1 MISFGEDCFSTLSS
15 TQNTFVE
22 DLMRRSILTLCA
34 IFILAF
40 VPRASLAQSAPFP
53 TSKWFQEV
61 VKHPLA
67 LAQLAGPEHLR
78 DYVVDGK
85 LRLSLD
91 QAIQLALIN
100 NTNIRIDELT
110 YQSAWY
116 NILAAHS
123 PFDPIFTSN
132 FSALRSTTPTGT
144 SQLAGVTA
152 LNTSSLSQSG
162 SISISQFFPTGTTVT
177 AGTSASRFSD
187 ANSAI
192 NPAWSPSLNLFF
204 NQPLLKN
211 RGLFVNRAP
220 IVIAQRGLQQSR
232 DNFESQ
238 VSSIIQN
245 VVTDYWIAVLQ
256 LQTLIVDKKAVD
268 QAQASYDHDK
278 RSLELGALP
287 PYDIYRTESEL
298 ASRKVTE
305 IQQEYTL
312 KEAEDSLRDAIGA
325 DLDSNVGALD
335 LDLTEHVE
343 PVGELLAMD
352 INQAIQTALKKRPEF
367 DLENLQLD
375 IDDINIRLAHNQMQP
390 DLELQGTLTSN
401 GLGGNL
407 FALSQ
412 NLPPVLITSGGLG
425 QAYSQVGGFQ
435 FPTYS
440 ASLTLSLPIRNRAAE
455 AAVGTS
461 QVNKKR
467 DLFSQRAELQSIE
480 LEARNAI
487 HSLEQ
492 AKLSM
497 SAAKIAR
504 DLTQKNLDAEQRKFD
519 LGAETLFVL
528 LDTQTQLATADLAL
542 VNAQVSYQ
550 LALTAV
556 QHATGELLERYH
568 VQIKDP
574 KPPFIP

>member
-1 MISFGEDCFSTLSS
+1 
-15 TQNTFVE
+15 
-22 DLMRRSILTLCA
+22 MRRSILALCA
-34 IFILAF
+34 ISILALA
-40 VPRASLAQSAPFP
+40 PRASLAQSAPFP

-61 VKHPLA
+61 VKHPLVP
-67 LAQLAGPEHLR
+67 AQLAGTEHLR

-91 QAIQLALIN
+91 QAIQLALAN

-110 YQSAWY
+110 YQGAWY
-116 NILAAHS
+116 SVLAAHG
-123 PFDPIFTSN
+123 PFDPIFTSS
-132 FSALRSTTPTGT
+132 FSATRSTAPTGT

-152 LNTSSLSQSG
+152 LNTSSLNQSG
-162 SISISQFFPTGTTVT
+162 SINISQFFPTGTTVT

-187 ANSAI
+187 INSAI

-211 RGLFVNRAP
+211 RGLFINRAP

-245 VVTDYWIAVLQ
+245 VVSDYWFAVLQ

-278 RSLELGALP
+278 RALELGALP

-305 IQQEYTL
+305 IQQEYSL

-343 PVGELLAMD
+343 PIGELLAMD
-352 INQAIQTALKKRPEF
+352 INQAIQTALQKRPE
-367 DLENLQLD
+367 LELERLQLD
-375 IDDINIRLAHNQMQP
+375 IDDINIRVAHNQMQP
-390 DLELQGTLTSN
+390 DLVLQGTLTSN

-407 FALSQ
+407 FQLGE
-412 NLPPVLITSGGLG
+412 PPVLIAPGSLG
-425 QAYSQVGGFQ
+425 QAYSQVGTFQ

-440 ASLTLSLPIRNRAAE
+440 ASITLSLPIRNRAAE
-455 AAVGTS
+455 AAVGSS

-467 DLFSQRAELQSIE
+467 DLFAQRSELQTIE

-504 DLTQKNLDAEQRKFD
+504 DLTQKNLDAEQRKYD

-528 LDTQTQLATADLAL
+528 LDTQTELATADLAL
-542 VNAQVSYQ
+542 VNAEVSYQ

-568 VQIKDP
+568 VQIRDP
-574 KPPFIP
+574 KPSLVP

>member
-1 MISFGEDCFSTLSS
+1 
-15 TQNTFVE
+15 
-22 DLMRRSILTLCA
+22 MRRSIPALCA
-34 IFILAF
+34 ISILALA
-40 VPRASLAQSAPFP
+40 PRASLAQSAPFP

-61 VKHPLA
+61 VKHPLVP
-67 LAQLAGPEHLR
+67 AQLAGPEHLR

-91 QAIQLALIN
+91 QAIQLALAN

-110 YQSAWY
+110 YQGAWY
-116 NILAAHS
+116 SVLAAHG

-132 FSALRSTTPTGT
+132 FSATRSTAPTGT

-152 LNTSSLSQSG
+152 LNTSSLNQIG
-162 SISISQFFPTGTTVT
+162 SVSISQFFPTGTTVT
-177 AGTSASRFSD
+177 ASTSASRFSD
-187 ANSAI
+187 INSAI

-211 RGLFVNRAP
+211 RGLFINRAP

-245 VVTDYWIAVLQ
+245 VVSDYWFAVLQ

-278 RSLELGALP
+278 RALELGALP

-305 IQQEYTL
+305 IQQEYSL

-352 INQAIQTALKKRPEF
+352 INQAIQTALKKRPE
-367 DLENLQLD
+367 LEVERLQLD
-375 IDDINIRLAHNQMQP
+375 IDDINIRVAHNQMQP

-407 FALSQ
+407 FQLS
-412 NLPPVLITSGGLG
+412 NATPPLPPVFIAPGGLG
-425 QAYSQVGGFQ
+425 QAYSQVGAFQ

-440 ASLTLSLPIRNRAAE
+440 ASITLSLPIRNRAAE
-455 AAVGTS
+455 AAVGSS

-467 DLFSQRAELQSIE
+467 DLFAQRSELQSIE

-519 LGAETLFVL
+519 LGVETLFVL
-528 LDTQTQLATADLAL
+528 LDTQTELATADLAL
-542 VNAQVSYQ
+542 VNAQISYQ
-550 LALTAV
+550 IALTAV

-568 VQIKDP
+568 VQIKDA
-574 KPPFIP
+574 KPSLIP

>member
-1 MISFGEDCFSTLSS
+1 
-15 TQNTFVE
+15 VE
-22 DLMRRSILTLCA
+22 DFMRRSILALCA
-34 IFILAF
+34 ISILALA
-40 VPRASLAQSAPFP
+40 PRASFAQSAPFP

-61 VKHPLA
+61 VKHPLVP
-67 LAQLAGPEHLR
+67 AQLAGPEHLR
-78 DYVVDGK
+78 DFVVDGK

-91 QAIQLALIN
+91 QAIQLALAN

-116 NILAAHS
+116 SVLAAHS
-123 PFDPIFTSN
+123 PFDPIFTSS
-132 FSALRSTTPTGT
+132 FTAMRSTTPTGT

-152 LNTSSLSQSG
+152 LNTSSLNQSG
-162 SISISQFFPTGTTVT
+162 SIGISQFFPTGTTVT
-177 AGTSASRFSD
+177 ASTSASRFSD
-187 ANSAI
+187 INSAI

-312 KEAEDSLRDAIGA
+312 KEAEDALRDAIGA

-352 INQAIQTALKKRPEF
+352 INQAIQSALKKRPE
-367 DLENLQLD
+367 LELERLQLD

-390 DLELQGTLTSN
+390 DLELQGSLTSN

-407 FALSQ
+407 FQLSDATPP
-412 NLPPVLITSGGLG
+412 LPPVFLAPGGLG
-425 QAYSQVGGFQ
+425 QAFSQVGGFQ

-467 DLFSQRAELQSIE
+467 DLYSQRAELQSIQ

-528 LDTQTQLATADLAL
+528 LDTQTELATADLAL

-568 VQIKDP
+568 VQIKDA
-574 KPPFIP
+574 KPPFVP

>member
-1 MISFGEDCFSTLSS
+1 
-15 TQNTFVE
+15 
-22 DLMRRSILTLCA
+22 MRRSILALCA
-34 IFILAF
+34 ISILALA
-40 VPRASLAQSAPFP
+40 PRAALAQSAPFP

-61 VKHPLA
+61 VKHPLVP
-67 LAQLAGPEHLR
+67 AQLAGPEHLR
-78 DYVVDGK
+78 DFVVDGK

-100 NTNIRIDELT
+100 NTNIRIDELS
-110 YQSAWY
+110 YQGAWY
-116 NILAAHS
+116 NVLAAHS
-123 PFDPIFTSN
+123 PFDPIFTSS
-132 FSALRSTTPTGT
+132 FSAMRSTTPTGT
-144 SQLAGVTA
+144 SQVAGVTA
-152 LNTSSLSQSG
+152 LNTSSLSQTG
-162 SISISQFFPTGTTVT
+162 SVSISQFFPTGTTVT
-177 AGTSASRFSD
+177 AGTSAQRFSD
-187 ANSAI
+187 INSSI

-204 NQPLLKN
+204 QQPLLKN

-220 IVIAQRGLQQSR
+220 IVVAQRGLQQSR

-352 INQAIQTALKKRPEF
+352 INQAIQTALKKRPEL
-367 DLENLQLD
+367 DLEKLQLD

-401 GLGGNL
+401 GLGGNQ
-407 FALSQ
+407 FQLSTA
-412 NLPPVLITSGGLG
+412 NPPLPPVFIAPGGLG
-425 QAYSQVGGFQ
+425 QAYSQVGTFQ

-455 AAVGTS
+455 AAVGSS
-461 QVNKKR
+461 QVSKKR
-467 DLFSQRAELQSIE
+467 DLFAQRAELQSIE

-574 KPPFIP
+574 KPSVVP

>member
-1 MISFGEDCFSTLSS
+1 
-15 TQNTFVE
+15 
-22 DLMRRSILTLCA
+22 MRRSILALCA
-34 IFILAF
+34 ISIVAF

-61 VKHPLA
+61 VKHPLVPS
-67 LAQLAGPEHLR
+67 QLAGPEHLR

-91 QAIQLALIN
+91 QAIQLALAN

-110 YQSAWY
+110 YQGAWY
-116 NILAAHS
+116 SVLAAHS

-132 FSALRSTTPTGT
+132 FTALRSTTPTGT

-187 ANSAI
+187 INSAI

-211 RGLFVNRAP
+211 RGLFINRAP

-245 VVTDYWIAVLQ
+245 VVSDYWFAVLQ

-278 RSLELGALP
+278 RALELGALP

-305 IQQEYTL
+305 IQQEYSL

-352 INQAIQTALKKRPEF
+352 INQAIQTALKKRPE
-367 DLENLQLD
+367 LEVERLQLD
-375 IDDINIRLAHNQMQP
+375 IDDINIRVAHNQMQP

-407 FALSQ
+407 FTQAD
-412 NLPPVLITSGGLG
+412 PPVLIAPGGLG
-425 QAYSQVGGFQ
+425 QAFSQVGQFQ

-455 AAVGTS
+455 AAVGSS

-519 LGAETLFVL
+519 LGVETLFVL
-528 LDTQTQLATADLAL
+528 LDTQTELATADLAL
-542 VNAQVSYQ
+542 VNAQISYQ
-550 LALTAV
+550 IALTAV

-568 VQIKDP
+568 VQIKDA
-574 KPPFIP
+574 KPPFVP

>member
-1 MISFGEDCFSTLSS
+1 
-15 TQNTFVE
+15 
-22 DLMRRSILTLCA
+22 MRRLIPALCA
-34 IFILAF
+34 ISMLALA
-40 VPRASLAQSAPFP
+40 PHAANAQSAPFP

-61 VKHPLA
+61 VKHPFVPTKLA
-67 LAQLAGPEHLR
+67 DPAKLH

-85 LRLSLD
+85 LQLSLD
-91 QAIQLALIN
+91 QAIQVALAN
-100 NTNIRIDELT
+100 NTNIRIDELS
-110 YQSAWY
+110 YQSSWF
-116 NILAAHS
+116 NILSAES
-123 PFDPIFTSN
+123 PFDPLLTSS
-132 FSALRSTTPTGT
+132 FGPTRSTSPQASQLGGAQTLVSLNQFAQLNISQLLPTGT
-144 SQLAGVTA
+144 SYSVGSSTSRSSSNSIF
-152 LNTSSLSQSG
+152 NTFNPSWSSSLNFS
-162 SISISQFFPTGTTVT
+162 VT
-177 AGTSASRFSD
+177 
-187 ANSAI
+187 
-192 NPAWSPSLNLFF
+192 
-204 NQPLLKN
+204 QPLLRN
-211 RGLFVNRAP
+211 RGLFINRAP
-220 IVIAQRGLQQSR
+220 IIIAQRHLQQSR

-245 VVTDYWIAVLQ
+245 VVSDYWFVVQ
-256 LQTLIVDKKAVD
+256 QRETLDVDKKAVD

-312 KEAEDSLRDAIGA
+312 KEAEDALRDAIGA

-352 INQAIQTALKKRPEF
+352 INQAIQTALKKRPE
-367 DLENLQLD
+367 LEVERLQLD

-407 FALSQ
+407 FQLSQ
-412 NLPPVLITSGGLG
+412 ATPPLPPILIAPGGLG
-425 QAYSQVGGFQ
+425 EAFSQVGAFQ

-455 AAVGTS
+455 AQLGSS
-461 QVNKKR
+461 QVSKKS
-467 DLFSQRAELQSIE
+467 DLYSQRSTLQSIQ
-480 LEARNAI
+480 LEARNAV

-550 LALTAV
+550 LALAAV

-574 KPPFIP
+574 KPSLVP